1 MVLTILTVLDKE
13 RAVNGNGLMP
23 TPYTPA
29 WVLLPQPYADAVA
42 AALAA
47 GGTEVLDH
55 WNDPMDPRDATVIA
69 RGADGE
75 RLRFVW
81 DEESGWRFGTMDA
94 DGWVALEDTR
104 YLPLGLLPAPEEI
117 ARAVRAVIAG
127 TEHGTAERPF
137 HRSFRDYGDGLD
149 ARLAAYGPAEA

>member
-1 MVLTILTVLDKE
+1 MVLTFLTVLDKE

-81 DEESGWRFGTMDA
+81 DEESGWRFGPMDA

>member
-1 MVLTILTVLDKE
+1 M
-13 RAVNGNGLMP
+13 NGNGLMP
-23 TPYTPA
+23 APYSPA
-29 WVLLPQPYADAVA
+29 WVLLPQPYVDAVA

-69 RGADGE
+69 RGADGG
-75 RLRFVW
+75 RMRFVW
-81 DEESGWRFGTMDA
+81 DEESGWRFGAMDA

-104 YLPLGLLPAPEEI
+104 YLPLGLLPGPEEV

-127 TEHGTAERPF
+127 TGRGTAERPV

-149 ARLAAYGPAEA
+149 ARLAAYGSAEE